1 MRMIR
6 PAGTSAYS
14 HLWLNV
20 ARVAATVKLVRFFTA
35 RMIPRHI
42 FRALVAF
49 IALAGAVRSSHAA
62 QAYIILDDKTGYVFE
77 GQNARDK
84 RQVGSLTKVAT
95 ACVVLDWAEHR
106 GGNLNQVVSIPPA
119 AFVGITENNIGFA
132 PGDQITLRDLMYA
145 ALVQSDNIAAFTL
158 AAHVGNTLGAAAP
171 PAGNGKAGPVELF
184 VTQMNALAKQLKME
198 RTRFSNPHGID
209 DNVKP
214 MPYSTAEDMARL
226 TRYAMNKAAFRFY
239 VSQHERQISFQHMG
253 KMRGYLLRN
262 SNELVGSRGIDGV
275 KTGQTARAGQ
285 CLILSARR
293 ESEVVQQGQYTSVYP
308 RHIII
313 VLLGSGNRF
322 GEGEGLLNRGWQLYD
337 QWAAGGRVVD
347 QQKML

>member
-1 MRMIR
+1 MLRGRPRTIR
-6 PAGTSAYS
+6 CCGFYRTMFSS
-14 HLWLNV
+14 RILC
-20 ARVAATVKLVRFFTA
+20 AA
-35 RMIPRHI
+35 
-42 FRALVAF
+42 
-49 IALAGAVRSSHAA
+49 IALAALTPTIRSASGA
-62 QAYIILDDKTGYVFE
+62 QAYIIVDGKTGYVLE
-77 GQNARDK
+77 AQNARDK
-84 RQVGSLTKVAT
+84 RQIGSLTKIAT
-95 ACVVLDWAEHR
+95 ACVALDWAQHR

-119 AFVGITENNIGFA
+119 AFVGMTENNIGFA

-158 AAHVGNTLGAAAP
+158 AAHVGNTLGALTP
-171 PAGNGKAGPVELF
+171 QNGSGKGGPIELF

-198 RTRFSNPHGID
+198 RTHFSNPHGID
-209 DNVKP
+209 QNVKP
-214 MPYSTAEDMARL
+214 VPFSTAEDMARL
-226 TRYAMNKAAFRFY
+226 TRYAMDKAAFRFY
-239 VSQHERQISFQHMG
+239 VSQRERQISFQHAG

-262 SNELVGSRGIDGV
+262 SNELVGARGIDGV

-293 ESEVVQQGQYTSVYP
+293 ESEVVQQGQYTTVYP

-322 GEGEGLLNRGWQLYD
+322 GEGEGLLARGWQLYD
-337 QWAAGGRVVD
+337 QWSAAGRAVD